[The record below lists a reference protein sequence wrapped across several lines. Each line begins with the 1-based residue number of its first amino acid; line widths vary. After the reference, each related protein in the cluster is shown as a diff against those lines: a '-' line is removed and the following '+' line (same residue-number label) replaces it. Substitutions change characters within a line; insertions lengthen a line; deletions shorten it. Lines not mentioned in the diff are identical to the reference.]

1 MLVSLAIRNFVIVDE
16 LALEFGP
23 GFTVLTGETGAGKS
37 ILIDALL
44 LALGERAEADVVRE
58 GAQRADISAEF
69 RPGPEVAQWL
79 AARELAGDAGD
90 RGEPL
95 LVRRTIDAGGRSRAF
110 INGIAVTLGQLRE
123 LGEQLVD
130 VHGQHAHQSLLR
142 PAAQLALLDE
152 VGALRTAGG
161 EDGTGHAAARRA
173 VAAAHADWQRE
184 QRAREAAA
192 SMAASATAEQDRLRW
207 IVDELDALAPAAGE
221 WERVEAE
228 HKRLSHAAGLLEGAR
243 AAIDALSEAD
253 AAALV
258 QVSGAAGRLSQ
269 LAGFDERLHPVV
281 ELIASAQ
288 VQLEEAVSSLQRY
301 IDRSDLDASRLA
313 DIESR
318 VAALHGAARR
328 FRCAPTELA
337 ALLGDSREKL
347 AALAAAGDLAALQ
360 AREAAARQRYDTAAA
375 TLSKLRAQAARRLA
389 ADVTRAMQE
398 LAMAGGRLAIELV
411 ETGPSAHGN
420 EKVEMQVAAHAGA
433 APRPLARV
441 ASGGELARLSLAIA
455 VIAAAATPVPTL
467 IFDEVDAGIGGAV
480 AETVG
485 RLLKQLGQSRQVLCV
500 THLPQVAARGD
511 QHFAVSKSIAD
522 ERPVS
527 RMARLDR
534 RARVEEVARML
545 GGQEITETTRKHAR
559 EMLAS

>member
-79 AARELAGDAGD
+79 AARELAGDPDD

-95 LVRRTIDAGGRSRAF
+95 LVRRTIDASGRSRAF

-152 VGALRTAGG
+152 AGALGDARG
-161 EDGTGHAAARRA
+161 EGSTGHDAARRA

-184 QRAREAAA
+184 QRAREAAL
-192 SMAASATAEQDRLRW
+192 SMAASAAAEQDRLRW
-207 IVDELDALAPAAGE
+207 IVDELDALAPAPGE

-258 QVSGAAGRLSQ
+258 QVAGAAGRLSQ
-269 LAGFDERLHPVV
+269 LAGFDERLNPVV
-281 ELIASAQ
+281 ELIDSAQ

-328 FRCAPTELA
+328 FRCAPIELA

-375 TLSKLRAQAARRLA
+375 ALSKLRAQAARRLA
-389 ADVTRAMQE
+389 ADVTRAMQD

-411 ETGPSAHGN
+411 ETAPSVHGN
-420 EKVEMQVAAHAGA
+420 EKVEMQVAAHAGV

-441 ASGGELARLSLAIA
+441 ASGGELARISLAIA

-485 RLLKQLGQSRQVLCV
+485 RLLKQLGQSRQVLSV

-511 QHFAVSKSIAD
+511 QHFAVSKSAVD

-527 RMARLDR
+527 RMSRLDR
-534 RARVEEVARML
+534 RARVEEIARML

-559 EMLAS
+559 EMLSS